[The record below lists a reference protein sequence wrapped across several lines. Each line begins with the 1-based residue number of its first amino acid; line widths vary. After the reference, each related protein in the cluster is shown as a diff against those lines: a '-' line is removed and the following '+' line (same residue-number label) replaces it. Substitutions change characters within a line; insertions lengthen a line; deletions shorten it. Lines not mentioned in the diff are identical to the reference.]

1 MAISINYILVAIVLL
16 IHIQENIS
24 HIVIF
29 HW

>member
-1 MAISINYILVAIVLL
+1 MAFSIKHILVAIVLL